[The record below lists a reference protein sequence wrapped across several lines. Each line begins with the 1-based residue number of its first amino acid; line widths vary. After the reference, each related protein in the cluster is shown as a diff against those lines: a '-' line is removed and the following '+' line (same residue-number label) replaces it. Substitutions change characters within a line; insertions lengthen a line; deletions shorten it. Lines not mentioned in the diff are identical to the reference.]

1 MKKVV
6 IFFICYLIINSCV
19 SPISKSDD
27 YKKIAESHKIVAILP
42 TNAILEIKNVTDVN
56 KIREQEKI
64 ESKSFQKN
72 IFNWLEKRKKLNLV
86 EINIQD
92 VEETNRILKENGIE
106 SVIGKS
112 YKEIANI
119 LNVDAVMVSKVT
131 MAKPLTNSEAFFSS
145 LATGFVFDSK
155 VNSGDISIY
164 DKNSSKVFWNLNHIF
179 TGTFSSNEKLTND
192 FLRIVVRSFPYNK
205 QKLK

>member
-19 SPISKSDD
+19 SQISKSDD

-72 IFNWLEKRKKLNLV
+72 IFNWLEKRKKLL
-86 EINIQD
+86 NI
-92 VEETNRILKENGIE
+92 R
-106 SVIGKS
+106 
-112 YKEIANI
+112 NI
-119 LNVDAVMVSKVT
+119 T
-131 MAKPLTNSEAFFSS
+131 
-145 LATGFVFDSK
+145 
-155 VNSGDISIY
+155 
-164 DKNSSKVFWNLNHIF
+164 
-179 TGTFSSNEKLTND
+179 
-192 FLRIVVRSFPYNK
+192 
-205 QKLK
+205 